1 MFPPKN
7 THTFDDVL
15 NVDHDDDH
23 AALRRHTHATAD
35 ESVREVRR
43 RGPRL
48 GVLLVGW
55 LASFLSGEGNRMKYA
70 TIITI
75 ISIIVTLTTAHSF
88 GCSGHPSRRRVA
100 FVRIEHS
107 HYNCRT
113 TEIRKRRINISRH
126 TNWSPLFSI
135 PFDDETGDK
144 AIMSN
149 LNTVINSRPQTTS
162 ITRRSAATLIIATA
176 ATAFASITMIDSAE
190 AAATTIID
198 PLTDLSFG
206 TASWNDP
213 ADASYA
219 SSSQQQSSSSATT
232 AITTTSRPIPLNA
245 RIVPPSFATY
255 LSRFL
260 LHYDAN
266 AEKWWIAQTDLYSLL
281 PVNEAKK
288 KQSQTF
294 GSYAYSIQRGLYTYI
309 SGKDGNNI
317 QSYAMV
323 RKQYAALLVALLDRY
338 DDDKKT
344 TSLSTSRT

>member
-1 MFPPKN
+1 
-7 THTFDDVL
+7 
-15 NVDHDDDH
+15 
-23 AALRRHTHATAD
+23 
-35 ESVREVRR
+35 
-43 RGPRL
+43 
-48 GVLLVGW
+48 
-55 LASFLSGEGNRMKYA
+55 
-70 TIITI
+70 
-75 ISIIVTLTTAHSF
+75 
-88 GCSGHPSRRRVA
+88 
-100 FVRIEHS
+100 
-107 HYNCRT
+107 
-113 TEIRKRRINISRH
+113 
-126 TNWSPLFSI
+126 
-135 PFDDETGDK
+135 
-144 AIMSN
+144 
-149 LNTVINSRPQTTS
+149 
-162 ITRRSAATLIIATA
+162 
-176 ATAFASITMIDSAE
+176 MIDSAE

-213 ADASYA
+213 ADAS
-219 SSSQQQSSSSATT
+219 SRSQQQSSAAATT
-232 AITTTSRPIPLNA
+232 AAITTTSKPIPLNA

-260 LHYDAN
+260 LHYDTN

>member
-1 MFPPKN
+1 
-7 THTFDDVL
+7 
-15 NVDHDDDH
+15 
-23 AALRRHTHATAD
+23 
-35 ESVREVRR
+35 
-43 RGPRL
+43 
-48 GVLLVGW
+48 
-55 LASFLSGEGNRMKYA
+55 MKYA

-88 GCSGHPSRRRVA
+88 GSSGHPSRRRVA
-100 FVRIEHS
+100 FVRRIEHS
-107 HYNCRT
+107 HYDCRT
-113 TEIRKRRINISRH
+113 TIRKRRIIISRH
-126 TNWSPLFSI
+126 NNWSSLLFSI
-135 PFDDETGDK
+135 PFDDDETGDK
-144 AIMSN
+144 AILSN
-149 LNTVINSRPQTTS
+149 LNTVINSRPQTTTT
-162 ITRRSAATLIIATA
+162 ITRRSAATLIIATT

-190 AAATTIID
+190 AAATTTLD

>member
-1 MFPPKN
+1 
-7 THTFDDVL
+7 
-15 NVDHDDDH
+15 
-23 AALRRHTHATAD
+23 
-35 ESVREVRR
+35 
-43 RGPRL
+43 
-48 GVLLVGW
+48 
-55 LASFLSGEGNRMKYA
+55 MKYA

-75 ISIIVTLTTAHSF
+75 PSIIVTLTTAHSF
-88 GCSGHPSRRRVA
+88 GCSGHPSRRRAA
-100 FVRIEHS
+100 FVRKIEHS
-107 HYNCRT
+107 HYDCRT
-113 TEIRKRRINISRH
+113 TIRKRRTIISRH
-126 TNWSPLFSI
+126 NNWSPLSSI
-135 PFDDETGDK
+135 PFDDLTGDK
-144 AIMSN
+144 AILSN
-149 LNTVINSRPQTTS
+149 LTRVINTRPQTTTT
-162 ITRRSAATLIIATA
+162 ITRRSAATLIIATT

-190 AAATTIID
+190 AAATTTLD

-323 RKQYAALLVALLDRY
+323 RDQYAALLVALLDRY